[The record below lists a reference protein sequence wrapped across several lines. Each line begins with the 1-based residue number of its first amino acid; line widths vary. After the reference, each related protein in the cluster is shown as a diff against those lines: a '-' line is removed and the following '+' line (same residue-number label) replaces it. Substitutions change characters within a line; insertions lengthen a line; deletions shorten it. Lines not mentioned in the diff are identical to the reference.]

1 MALPT
6 LEATVSLNTSKFESG
21 IKKMQA
27 QWKSL
32 TDNMAKLGAASA
44 AAFATMTFAIGKAT
58 QAFAAQEAATKKLEI
73 AVSRFAGS
81 DQRLLKQLKQ
91 TASELQ
97 DLTGIGNETI
107 EAIAGMGLSMG
118 IAGNQIDKAT
128 KAAVVLNQVLGM
140 DTTTAMRNL
149 AKTTAGMTGELGE
162 AVPFIRELT
171 TEQLK
176 AGEAIDLII
185 GKLGNFSQELSNTT
199 DVHIKRLKAALGD
212 IGEEFGKLFAPEVK
226 ELADFISNLSKSI
239 AQLSP
244 ESQATIKSIVKLGM
258 TFAALGAALGAFAL
272 IWKSISFVITTG
284 ISIITNPWLLLIA
297 GIATGAAIIIGHW
310 DSMREEAS
318 KAFGS
323 MEDNWTGAY
332 DSYAD
337 IWANP
342 DVGGLEKLAAT
353 VGKFSGE
360 VWRGWKPAWENSY
373 KTYHD
378 IWSNPDLTGIG
389 KLAATFAKFF
399 QDNFTGWQAGWND
412 SYKSYAD
419 VWKDPDTTGI
429 QKLAATFSLS
439 IKQLWHGTGETPGL
453 RDVFS
458 DAWDNLVS
466 VWQNPDLSFWE
477 KVWES
482 MKTAPRTLARAI
494 QSVGAT
500 FTGLFGGDAIKYFDN
515 TSKALDRVKER
526 LDSIGKSE
534 NVSQMI
540 NNVLAA
546 GVEIAQLPA
555 QFVLGGIEFGSDF
568 QKKMT
573 EKLVTAGF
581 IATATG
587 LISGNWQLG
596 VVLGVASIMLGDN
609 ALTLDPEKP
618 LWVNIADIGLSL
630 AGGYT
635 ALMSVVG
642 VGKWLSGILA
652 AKIGV
657 AGISVALPTLALI
670 IGAIKIG
677 WEVGSFAGDKLVE
690 EGIGDQWHEWMQNT
704 LGDFYTNA
712 IVDLK
717 TDTFLEQLNA
727 SGIYVG
733 LTILAGLKWAFDNT
747 FGRLGDWIWN
757 IVKDTA
763 LQIYEAGLEI
773 GNQLIDAIKYVF
785 GGGWLLEMLGISTN
799 RTPPVD
805 TSPGRSSGGREG
817 NMPIVGG
824 GGEGLRFKEDQTKT
838 RVDLSKTYAALVSDV
853 TGFLPTGPEISSSPL
868 SLDIREQI
876 DKILE
881 KADTFVAQ
889 QQTPPIEESKEPL
902 LVTDDSQKALA
913 GISVDP
919 TNVIAPLIEKVSL
932 DLINGLNM
940 GMIDPLVIAAIAYAE
955 NKMGIWATEGAGKGP
970 FQWEYAAF
978 EDIST
983 RWMRDTIP
991 STMTHTEAA
1000 TEPTYAIMGSEYYLD
1015 WLKNYGEGALGS
1027 LTATLVGW
1035 NKGRSAAQDW
1045 VAEGSNIE
1053 DLQDSTKIL
1062 LTNFMVGMEK
1072 FVEGD
1077 WAKLSSEL
1085 FDEILEVAGVVNAI
1099 IEQYPDVVKKSF
1111 PGEIPYTF
1119 DLIDEP
1125 VESVQNIAAS
1135 LDLTPVLDE
1144 LKDIKNAILSK
1155 ELSVTVNESPLDL
1168 SPVAA
1173 SIDYATTEL
1182 LDAVKSF
1189 GVESRLEE
1197 VKERLDELIRTE
1209 TETAAR
1215 SMMETLLESIQT
1227 EIASQHET
1235 IKLIHARIGTIRD
1248 ILWKAGYSSGGYTGN
1263 VPETAIAGV
1272 VHGGEWVAPA
1282 WMVEAYPEL
1291 FGRLENMRQRSSS
1304 RATNSVRGYQAGG
1317 MVDVVSMN
1325 AMFGTTLDTIASLL
1339 DAFAPLTDVI
1349 SLGFNKI
1356 LDLLLVVV
1364 GDNETAKNLI
1374 VNLKGLNSEMA
1385 ITFENSGKTLRDLKE
1400 QMESMKTSLE
1410 DIEDNTSPM
1419 SLAKTYK
1426 FPDLAGEFGRKLWQ
1440 NLNAAEMKNLTGRL
1454 GSIGQW
1460 ALPDWEAQY
1469 RESFINQLA
1478 GALEIAMSTLQ
1489 GELTAGA
1496 ASLIG
1501 GGAEAGAAFSMTQGI
1516 EALGALGVEG
1526 AAAAGAIGLVVIGA
1540 GLLFKAF
1547 DNLVDVT
1554 GSLNRGFEKGISKTV
1569 ERLQRPLELIG
1580 EIVGTAIAPILQ
1592 ILTPLLDG
1600 FARAVAWFYNEI
1612 YVPIANWF
1620 GAGLKKIDI
1629 EGKLNYGDDET
1640 LATKSYSSGV
1650 TGSVT
1655 NNITIEIDTY
1665 GLVDPEGIKKLYEL
1679 LGDYAD
1685 DLELAR

>member
-32 TDNMAKLGAASA
+32 TDNMAKLGAAGA
-44 AAFATMTFAIGKAT
+44 AVFATMTYAIGKAT
-58 QAFAAQEAATKKLEI
+58 QAFATQEAATKKLEI
-73 AVSRFAGS
+73 AVTRFAGA

-91 TASELQ
+91 TANELQ

-149 AKTTAGMTGELGE
+149 AKTTAGLTGELGE

-226 ELADFISNLSKSI
+226 GLADFVSNLSKSI

-272 IWKSISFVITTG
+272 IWKSISFIITTG

-337 IWANP
+337 IWTNP
-342 DVGGLEKLAAT
+342 DIGGLEKLAAT

-373 KTYHD
+373 KTYED
-378 IWSNPDLTGIG
+378 IWSRPDLTGIG

-399 QDNFTGWQAGWND
+399 QDNFTGWMDGWND

-458 DAWDNLVS
+458 DAWNNLVS
-466 VWQNPDLSFWE
+466 VWQNPDLSFWD

-482 MKTAPRTLARAI
+482 MKTAPRTLARAV

-500 FTGLFGGDAIKYFDN
+500 FTELFGGDAAKYFDN

-555 QFVLGGIEFGSDF
+555 QFVLGGIEFGSEFD
-568 QKKMT
+568 KKMT
-573 EKLVTAGF
+573 DKLVTAGF
-581 IATATG
+581 IAAATG
-587 LISGNWQLG
+587 LVSGNWQLG

-630 AGGYT
+630 AGAY
-635 ALMSVVG
+635 AAVVG
-642 VGKWLSGILA
+642 ITGIGKWLSGVFNAQLA
-652 AKIGV
+652 T
-657 AGISVALPTLALI
+657 AGSLKVSLSKLVVG
-670 IGAIKIG
+670 IGAIKLA
-677 WEVGSFAGDKLVE
+677 WEGGEWLGNKLVA

-757 IVKDTA
+757 IVKDAA

-889 QQTPPIEESKEPL
+889 QQTPPIEELKERL

-932 DLINGLNM
+932 DL
-940 GMIDPLVIAAIAYAE
+940 A
-955 NKMGIWATEGAGKGP
+955 
-970 FQWEYAAF
+970 
-978 EDIST
+978 
-983 RWMRDTIP
+983 
-991 STMTHTEAA
+991 
-1000 TEPTYAIMGSEYYLD
+1000 
-1015 WLKNYGEGALGS
+1015 
-1027 LTATLVGW
+1027 
-1035 NKGRSAAQDW
+1035 
-1045 VAEGSNIE
+1045 
-1053 DLQDSTKIL
+1053 
-1062 LTNFMVGMEK
+1062 
-1072 FVEGD
+1072 
-1077 WAKLSSEL
+1077 
-1085 FDEILEVAGVVNAI
+1085 
-1099 IEQYPDVVKKSF
+1099 
-1111 PGEIPYTF
+1111 
-1119 DLIDEP
+1119 
-1125 VESVQNIAAS
+1125 
-1135 LDLTPVLDE
+1135 
-1144 LKDIKNAILSK
+1144 
-1155 ELSVTVNESPLDL
+1155 
-1168 SPVAA
+1168 
-1173 SIDYATTEL
+1173 
-1182 LDAVKSF
+1182 
-1189 GVESRLEE
+1189 SRL
-1197 VKERLDELIRTE
+1197 
-1209 TETAAR
+1209 
-1215 SMMETLLESIQT
+1215 
-1227 EIASQHET
+1227 
-1235 IKLIHARIGTIRD
+1235 
-1248 ILWKAGYSSGGYTGN
+1248 
-1263 VPETAIAGV
+1263 P
-1272 VHGGEWVAPA
+1272 
-1282 WMVEAYPEL
+1282 
-1291 FGRLENMRQRSSS
+1291 MR
-1304 RATNSVRGYQAGG
+1304 N
-1317 MVDVVSMN
+1317 
-1325 AMFGTTLDTIASLL
+1325 
-1339 DAFAPLTDVI
+1339 
-1349 SLGFNKI
+1349 
-1356 LDLLLVVV
+1356 
-1364 GDNETAKNLI
+1364 
-1374 VNLKGLNSEMA
+1374 
-1385 ITFENSGKTLRDLKE
+1385 
-1400 QMESMKTSLE
+1400 
-1410 DIEDNTSPM
+1410 
-1419 SLAKTYK
+1419 
-1426 FPDLAGEFGRKLWQ
+1426 
-1440 NLNAAEMKNLTGRL
+1440 
-1454 GSIGQW
+1454 
-1460 ALPDWEAQY
+1460 
-1469 RESFINQLA
+1469 
-1478 GALEIAMSTLQ
+1478 
-1489 GELTAGA
+1489 
-1496 ASLIG
+1496 
-1501 GGAEAGAAFSMTQGI
+1501 
-1516 EALGALGVEG
+1516 
-1526 AAAAGAIGLVVIGA
+1526 
-1540 GLLFKAF
+1540 
-1547 DNLVDVT
+1547 
-1554 GSLNRGFEKGISKTV
+1554 
-1569 ERLQRPLELIG
+1569 
-1580 EIVGTAIAPILQ
+1580 
-1592 ILTPLLDG
+1592 
-1600 FARAVAWFYNEI
+1600 
-1612 YVPIANWF
+1612 
-1620 GAGLKKIDI
+1620 
-1629 EGKLNYGDDET
+1629 
-1640 LATKSYSSGV
+1640 
-1650 TGSVT
+1650 
-1655 NNITIEIDTY
+1655 
-1665 GLVDPEGIKKLYEL
+1665 
-1679 LGDYAD
+1679 
-1685 DLELAR
+1685 

>member
-21 IKKMQA
+21 IKKMQT

-44 AAFATMTFAIGKAT
+44 AMFAGMTLAIGKAT
-58 QAFAAQEAATKKLEI
+58 KTFAAQEAATKKLEI
-73 AVSRFAGS
+73 AVNRFAGA
-81 DQRLLKQLKQ
+81 DQRLFNQLKK
-91 TASELQ
+91 TAKELQ

-107 EAIAGMGLSMG
+107 EAVAALGLSMG
-118 IAGNQIDKAT
+118 ITSGKILKAT
-128 KAAVVLNQVLGM
+128 EAAVTLNQVVGLDSDM
-140 DTTTAMRNL
+140 AMRGFAQTLQGTTGILGRYIPELRNL
-149 AKTTAGMTGELGE
+149 TE
-162 AVPFIRELT
+162 
-171 TEQLK
+171 EQLR
-176 AGEAIDLII
+176 AGGAIELV
-185 GKLGNFSQELSNTT
+185 KERLGGFANQLSDTT
-199 DVHIKRLKAALGD
+199 DVHLKRLKAALGD

-226 ELADFISNLSKSI
+226 GLADFISNLSKSI
-239 AQLSP
+239 SQLSP

-272 IWKSISFVITTG
+272 IWKSISFIITTG

-310 DSMREEAS
+310 DDMREEAG

-337 IWANP
+337 IWTNP
-342 DVGGLEKLAAT
+342 DISGLQKLAAT

-373 KTYHD
+373 KNYHD
-378 IWSNPDLTGIG
+378 IWSNPDLTGVG

-399 QDNFTGWQAGWND
+399 QDNFKGWKAGWHGT
-412 SYKSYAD
+412 YKTYSQ
-419 VWKDPDTTGI
+419 VWSDPDTTGI
-429 QKLAATFSLS
+429 EKLATTFSLS
-439 IKQLWHGTGETPGL
+439 IKRLWHGTEETPGL
-453 RDVFS
+453 KDVFL

-477 KVWES
+477 KVWET
-482 MKTAPRTLARAI
+482 MKSGPRTLARAV

-500 FTGLFGGDAIKYFDN
+500 FTGLFGGDAVKYFDN

-546 GVEIAQLPA
+546 GVEITQLPA
-555 QFVLGGIEFGSDF
+555 KFLLGGIDFGSEF
-568 QKKMT
+568 SQKMT

-596 VVLGVASIMLGDN
+596 VVLGVASIMLGEN
-609 ALTLDPEKP
+609 ALTLDPDKP
-618 LWVNIADIGLSL
+618 LWVNVADIGLSL

-657 AGISVALPTLALI
+657 AGISVTLPKLALM

-677 WEVGSFAGDKLVE
+677 WEAGSFAGDKLVE
-690 EGIGDQWHEWMQNT
+690 EGVGDSWDKWVQDT
-704 LGDFYTNA
+704 LGDFYT
-712 IVDLK
+712 
-717 TDTFLEQLNA
+717 DTIANLRTGTFIEQLNA
-727 SGIYVG
+727 SGIFVG
-733 LTILAGLKWAFDNT
+733 MTILAAIKWPFDRLLD
-747 FGRLGDWIWN
+747 FGGWIWDA
-757 IVKDTA
+757 IKGAAVA
-763 LQIYEAGLEI
+763 IYEAGAEI
-773 GNQLIDAIKYVF
+773 GNQLLEGIKYIF
-785 GGGWLLEMLGISTN
+785 GFGWLQDLLGLGTKKPTANTN
-799 RTPPVD
+799 PTTGRT
-805 TSPGRSSGGREG
+805 SGGREG
-817 NMPIVGG
+817 TTLPNTGG
-824 GGEGLRFKEDQTKT
+824 AGGNPGALDRMNKHPLI
-838 RVDLSKTYAALVSDV
+838 DLENTYASLTSDV
-853 TGFLPTGPEISSSPL
+853 WGFLPTGPRIKSPL
-868 SLDIREQI
+868 PEEMLQEIN
-876 DKILE
+876 KMLE
-881 KADTFVAQ
+881 ETIQKAKRT
-889 QQTPPIEESKEPL
+889 
-902 LVTDDSQKALA
+902 DSQKALS

-919 TNVIAPLIEKVSL
+919 TTVATPLIEKVSM
-932 DLINGLNM
+932 DLINGLNL
-940 GMIDPLVIAAIAYAE
+940 GMIDPLILAAIAYAE
-955 NKMGIWATEGAGKGP
+955 NKMGIWATSGPGKGP
-970 FQWEYAAF
+970 FQWELGAYQ
-978 EDIST
+978 DISG
-983 RWMRDTIP
+983 RLMRNTIP

-1000 TEPTYAIMGSEYYLD
+1000 TDPTYAVMGSEHYIN
-1015 WLKNYGEGALGS
+1015 WLKNYGDGALDS
-1027 LTATLVGW
+1027 LVATLVGW
-1035 NKGRSAAQDW
+1035 NKGRTTAQDW
-1045 VAEGSNIE
+1045 VADGSDIA
-1053 DLQDSTKIL
+1053 DLPDSTKIL

-1077 WAKLSSEL
+1077 WSRLSEGL
-1085 FDEILEVAGVVNAI
+1085 FNEVLEVANVVNSI

-1111 PGEIPYTF
+1111 PKETPYTF
-1119 DLIDEP
+1119 D
-1125 VESVQNIAAS
+1125 
-1135 LDLTPVLDE
+1135 
-1144 LKDIKNAILSK
+1144 
-1155 ELSVTVNESPLDL
+1155 VN
-1168 SPVAA
+1168 
-1173 SIDYATTEL
+1173 
-1182 LDAVKSF
+1182 
-1189 GVESRLEE
+1189 GQLEE

-1209 TETAAR
+1209 TETEAQ
-1215 SMMETLLESIQT
+1215 SMTDVLLESIQSA
-1227 EIASQHET
+1227 IVSQHET
-1235 IKLIHARIGTIRD
+1235 IKMIHTRLGAIRD
-1248 ILWKAGYSSGGYTGN
+1248 QLWKTGYASGGYTGN
-1263 VPETAIAGV
+1263 APENAIAGV

-1304 RATNSVRGYQAGG
+1304 RTTNSVRGYQAGG

-1356 LDLLLVVV
+1356 LDLLLVAV

-1385 ITFENSGKTLRDLKE
+1385 TTFENSGKTLRDLKE
-1400 QMESMKTSLE
+1400 QMESMKSSLE
-1410 DIEDNTSPM
+1410 NIEDNTSPM

-1460 ALPDWEAQY
+1460 ALPDWESKY
-1469 RESFINQLA
+1469 RESLINQIS
-1478 GALEIAMSTLQ
+1478 GALEIAFSSIR

-1496 ASLIG
+1496 ATLLG

-1526 AAAAGAIGLVVIGA
+1526 AAAAGAIAGAIGLVVIGA
-1540 GLLFKAF
+1540 SLLFKAF
-1547 DNLVDVT
+1547 DNLVDVV
-1554 GSLNRGFEKGISKTV
+1554 GSLRRGFDKGIGKTV

-1580 EIVGTAIAPILQ
+1580 EIVGTALAPILQ
-1592 ILTPLLDG
+1592 ILTPLLDS
-1600 FARAVAWFYNEI
+1600 FAQAIGWFYNEI
-1612 YVPIANWF
+1612 YLPIANFF
-1620 GAGLKKIDI
+1620 GAGLEKIDVS
-1629 EGKLNYGDDET
+1629 GRLNYEADDNMGS
-1640 LATKSYSSGV
+1640 KSYSAGV

-1655 NNITIEIDTY
+1655 NNISIEIDTY
-1665 GLVDPEGIKKLYEL
+1665 GLVDPEGIRKLYEL
-1679 LGDYAD
+1679 LGEYVD
-1685 DLELAR
+1685 DLELVR